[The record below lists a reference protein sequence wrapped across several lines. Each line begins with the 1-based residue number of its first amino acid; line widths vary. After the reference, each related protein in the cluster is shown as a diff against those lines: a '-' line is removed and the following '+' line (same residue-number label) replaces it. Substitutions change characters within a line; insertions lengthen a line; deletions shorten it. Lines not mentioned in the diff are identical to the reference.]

1 METTNAKCRSC
12 QHQGLLPVLDLGT
25 SPLVDR
31 LITQKQIAEEAEPR
45 FPLEVAFCPACSL
58 MQILYTVPP
67 QMLFGSDYLYYSSVS
82 EYLLQQARNNAFEL
96 IQTRN
101 LNTSSLVVELASN
114 DGYLLKNYVEKGIRV
129 LGIDPCT
136 GPAMA
141 AEKIGVPTLNKF
153 FSADLARDLRRQGQI
168 ADVIHANNV
177 LAHVPDTNSF
187 VEGIGQIMKP
197 DGVAV
202 IEVPHVEKLI
212 DQCEFDT
219 IYHEHLCYFSV
230 TALDHLFRS
239 HNLFLNEIR
248 PLKIHGGSLRLFVE
262 KREDVSLT
270 VKRMLASEK
279 EKGLDRFAY
288 YRQFSVQVAKLKE
301 TLLDLLFRLKGE
313 GKSIAAYGAAAKGST
328 LINYVG
334 IGTDLVDFVV
344 DLNPHKHGLCMPG
357 MHLPIYSPDKLL
369 QDMPDYVL
377 MLSWNFAEEILEQQA
392 EYRRRGGKFIVP
404 LPVPQIV

>member
-1 METTNAKCRSC
+1 METTSAKCRSC
-12 QHQGLLPVLDLGT
+12 QHQGLLPVLDLGI

-31 LITQKQIAEEAEPR
+31 LITQKQIIEEVEPR

-58 MQILYTVPP
+58 MQILFTVPP

-96 IQTRN
+96 VQTRK
-101 LNTSSLVVELASN
+101 LNTSSLVIELASN

-270 VKRMLASEK
+270 VKRMLACEK

-392 EYRRRGGKFIVP
+392 EYRRHGGKFIIP
-404 LPVPQIV
+404 LPVPQII